1 MNRPFGTV
9 GGIAGD
15 RGQNVIGG
23 GQDGSVPATDDKV
36 RSVLFGLIA
45 GLLVAGVLAAV
56 FDDTLLDQR
65 SSASTT
71 ATTAARAPG
80 AFDEAVDDVR
90 AVVPVLQRFVE
101 RERGLRFLK
110 EVNVTLLDEASF
122 RARLADDTGD
132 DMDALE
138 ETTKVLRALGLLDRS
153 VDLEDARNDLLAAAV
168 AGFYDPE
175 TEELVVRG
183 ARPTALVR
191 RILVHELTHALQDQH
206 FELHRPD
213 LDERDDEA
221 GLTFSALVEGDAV
234 RIERAYTQQ
243 LSAEE
248 RRSAELEEAGQARS
262 LIGASIPPVLLQVL
276 AFPYTRGPGFVDAVI
291 EAGGQARLDAA
302 FADPP
307 ATTEHILHPETYLD
321 GEPGRSVAPP
331 PAENEVFDQGVLG
344 EFGLYLVLAAELPP
358 ARSALAARGW
368 GGDWYVAWDEGRDA
382 CVRGAVT
389 MDDARDRDELR
400 DALDD
405 WAAAHGDADV
415 TVIGGRIT
423 FTACG

>member
-1 MNRPFGTV
+1 MGL
-9 GGIAGD
+9 
-15 RGQNVIGG
+15 
-23 GQDGSVPATDDKV
+23 VPATDAKV

-56 FDDTLLDQR
+56 FADTLLEPDP
-65 SSASTT
+65 SGSTT
-71 ATTAARAPG
+71 ATSSPRAPAA
-80 AFDEAVDDVR
+80 AFDEAVNDVR
-90 AVVPVLQRFVE
+90 TVVPVLQRFVE
-101 RERGLRFLK
+101 RERGLRFRE

-122 RARLADDTGD
+122 RARLAEDTGD

-175 TEELVVRG
+175 TGELVVRG

-234 RIERAYTQQ
+234 RIERAYAEQ
-243 LSAEE
+243 LSADE
-248 RRSAELEEAGQARS
+248 RRAAELEEAGQARA

-307 ATTEHILHPETYLD
+307 TTTEQILHPETYLD

-331 PAENEVFDQGVLG
+331 PEEGDVFDQGVLG

-389 MDDARDRDELR
+389 MDNARDRDELR

-415 TVIGGRIT
+415 TLTGGRIT